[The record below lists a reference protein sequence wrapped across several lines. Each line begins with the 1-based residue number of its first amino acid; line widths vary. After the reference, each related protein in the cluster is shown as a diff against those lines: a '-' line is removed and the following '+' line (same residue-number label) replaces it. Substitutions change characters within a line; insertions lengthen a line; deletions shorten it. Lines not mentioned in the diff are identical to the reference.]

1 MRAFLPLA
9 AALLVLELLCLGAL
23 STGRVGAAETP
34 KIPVRTFDN
43 PEEPSLDPN
52 PEPPSFVV
60 LQTDDSTLDELY
72 AAFRAYPG
80 APELRAMPNTLEMI
94 AKRGETFNRYYVS
107 YPLCCPSRVSL
118 MTGRYAHNTG
128 VKGNVQPNGGYSGF
142 SFRGAY
148 DHNIAT
154 WLQGAGYRTIH
165 IGKFLNG
172 YGDEPY
178 SDGKN
183 VPPGWSSWHTV
194 LNADTH
200 HYFYGYVLNN
210 DGVISEPYGSSGT
223 WEPREYTERDPPG
236 CPYEPQEGRPCVYG
250 TDVFDWM
257 AREEIRST
265 PPEQPFYMQIDYT
278 APHGDFRQPA
288 GPEPPPRYYNWF
300 KGAKL
305 PHDRAEGLDEG
316 NVSDKPSFIRE
327 AEHLTPSIKHTYKVY
342 YDKQLEALR
351 GIDDGVKEIIGTLA
365 ETGRLKNT
373 YILFTSDNGFFFGEH
388 RLIGG
393 KFLAYEPATHLPF
406 LIRGPGIKPGTQT
419 GELAANID
427 IAPTVLDLAGVEP
440 DKSVD
445 GRSMVPFLRDPEL
458 RSRRPII
465 FESFVQTND
474 VEANGAIAST
484 GEGDGGLPGGNGSTD
499 PTPLEPEAGV
509 SSAPRRHGGRAHA
522 SILAPPLNY
531 EGIRLGPY
539 KYIAWPDGEKEL
551 YNINKDPN
559 ELNNVVKVPNLYPIR
574 NFLHRQLRRYENCVG
589 GECREPTPPFPM
601 TRREFQKLQEQKR
614 REQREREREREKEQR
629 EREKKHPGKK
639 QPGK

>member
-1 MRAFLPLA
+1 MGSLSHNRALSRARLPLA
-9 AALLVLELLCLGAL
+9 AALLVLLCGLAL
-23 STGRVGAAETP
+23 SVGRAGAVEAEEAP
-34 KIPVRTFDN
+34 
-43 PEEPSLDPN
+43 LDPN
-52 PEPPSFVV
+52 AEPPSFVV

-72 AAFRAYPG
+72 ATFRAYPG
-80 APELRAMPNTLEMI
+80 APELRAMPNTLDLL

-118 MTGRYAHNTG
+118 MTGRYAHNDG

-210 DGVISEPYGSSGT
+210 DGVDQRTVRQLGHLGTARIHRTRPARLPVRAARKGGPASTRPTSSTG
-223 WEPREYTERDPPG
+223 WRAKKS
-236 CPYEPQEGRPCVYG
+236 GRPPPNSP
-250 TDVFDWM
+250 
-257 AREEIRST
+257 ST
-265 PPEQPFYMQIDYT
+265 CSSTTPS
-278 APHGDFRQPA
+278 PHGDFRRPA
-288 GPEPPPRYYNWF
+288 GPEPAPRHYNWF
-300 KGAKL
+300 KGAPL
-305 PHDRAEGLDEG
+305 PHNRAEGFDEG

-351 GIDDGVKEIIGTLA
+351 SIDDGVKQIVGTLA

-393 KFLAYEPATHLPF
+393 KFLSYEPATHLPF
-406 LIRGPGIKPGTQT
+406 IIRGPGIKPGTRNRRAGRQHRHRADRPRPGGSRT
-419 GELAANID
+419 RQERRRPLDGALPERPGSAHAPADHLRVLRADQRRRSQRRDRLDRRRGRRRARAATAAPTRSRWSPRPASRARRARRAARRTPRSSRRRSTTRESASARTSTSPGPTARRSSTTSTRTPTSSTTSSRSRTSTRSATSSTASCGATRTASAAN
-427 IAPTVLDLAGVEP
+427 AAN
-440 DKSVD
+440 
-445 GRSMVPFLRDPEL
+445 RRR
-458 RSRRPII
+458 RSR
-465 FESFVQTND
+465 
-474 VEANGAIAST
+474 
-484 GEGDGGLPGGNGSTD
+484 
-499 PTPLEPEAGV
+499 
-509 SSAPRRHGGRAHA
+509 
-522 SILAPPLNY
+522 
-531 EGIRLGPY
+531 
-539 KYIAWPDGEKEL
+539 
-551 YNINKDPN
+551 
-559 ELNNVVKVPNLYPIR
+559 
-574 NFLHRQLRRYENCVG
+574 
-589 GECREPTPPFPM
+589 
-601 TRREFQKLQEQKR
+601 
-614 REQREREREREKEQR
+614 
-629 EREKKHPGKK
+629 
-639 QPGK
+639 